1 MIELLIAFVQSLC
14 LCGYLYGAYVVITH
28 AAGAGTHRDDARR
41 QLARRLEDDDAAAW
55 RRYLAYD
62 S

>member
-1 MIELLIAFVQSLC
+1 MVEYLVSFVQSLC
-14 LCGYLYGAYVVITH
+14 LLGYLYGAWLVITH
-28 AAGAGTHRDDARR
+28 RAEAGPMRGRESAAPIREKVDDE
-41 QLARRLEDDDAAAW
+41 LAW

>member
-1 MIELLIAFVQSLC
+1 MLEMLVSFVQSIC
-14 LCGYLYGAYVVITH
+14 LIGYLYGAWLVITH
-28 AAGAGTHRDDARR
+28 RPDAGPVRGRESGPSPQGHADEE
-41 QLARRLEDDDAAAW
+41 LAW